1 MTTTHEG
8 SSTPTKMS
16 KLQSE
21 KRKTNQIASAKLKA
35 QGGHPARPADVHL
48 GPLVFIKN
56 EGDKTNPRDRYIVT
70 DISDNFCTVQ
80 KLINNQLRSIP
91 YKVKLTE
98 IFPVSSDLFEYDGL
112 VRGLPDYDSD
122 CSDEAD
128 STVLPPASQSLLP
141 PALAAVSNQYEDNM
155 PSITLHVMEL
165 S

>member
-1 MTTTHEG
+1 
-8 SSTPTKMS
+8 MS

-35 QGGHPARPADVHL
+35 QGDHPARPADVQL
-48 GPLVFIKN
+48 GSLVYIKN
-56 EGDKTNPRDRYIVT
+56 EGDKTNQDRYIVT

-80 KLINNQLRSIP
+80 KFINNQLRSIP

-128 STVLPPASQSLLP
+128 STVLSPASQSLLP
-141 PALAAVSNQYEDNM
+141 PALASVSNQYEDNM